1 MDIREKVE
9 KLQNHLK
16 ANNYK
21 FVIDECNKLIQ
32 KFPYNSF
39 LYNLCGLALQGN
51 GNTRH
56 SIEYFN
62 KSIDLDPNNFSAKNN
77 LGNSYKAIG
86 RYDLAESNY
95 SSALKIKPIMSR
107 H

>member
-39 LYNLCGLALQGN
+39 LFNLERDLNKGILPGPYFGLLSVRVN
-51 GNTRH
+51 
-56 SIEYFN
+56 
-62 KSIDLDPNNFSAKNN
+62 P
-77 LGNSYKAIG
+77 
-86 RYDLAESNY
+86 
-95 SSALKIKPIMSR
+95 P
-107 H
+107 